1 MDVEDEKKIEPSQF
15 SESKHACEHLN
26 DYELYGWKP
35 DPKLSVDDNYMDM
48 VVRKM
53 NCRGQKSGRILQH

>member
-1 MDVEDEKKIEPSQF
+1 MDVEHEKEIEPPQFSQF
-15 SESKHACEHLN
+15 KHACEHLN

-35 DPKLSVDDNYMDM
+35 DPNLSDDNNYMDI

-53 NCRGQKSGRILQH
+53 N

>member
-1 MDVEDEKKIEPSQF
+1 MDVENENEIEPTQF
-15 SESKHACEHLN
+15 SECKHVCEHLN

-35 DPKLSVDDNYMDM
+35 DPMLSDDNNYMDI

-53 NCRGQKSGRILQH
+53 D

>member
-1 MDVEDEKKIEPSQF
+1 MDVVNEKEIEPSQF
-15 SESKHACEHLN
+15 SECKHACEHLN

-35 DPKLSVDDNYMDM
+35 DPKLSDDNNYMDI

-53 NCRGQKSGRILQH
+53 N